1 MHLYGLIGTSL
12 SHSFSA
18 SYFNEKFREEKI
30 DAEYRLFPLDALS
43 LLPSLLQDSRLMG
56 LNVTIPYKQEVMAYC
71 DALDVSASE
80 VGAVNCI
87 SREQGRWVGYNTDV
101 YGFLQ
106 SVKPFITLHHSRA
119 LVLGS
124 GGASRAVQTG
134 LQKLGIEFRVV
145 SRSPVGRQLGY
156 EQLSPEVLAAFPLII
171 NTTPCGM
178 YPHTDAGP
186 LLSYEGISDKHLL
199 VDLIYN
205 PEKTLFLLE
214 GARLGAAVLNGLSM
228 LRLQA
233 AASWEIWRRA

>member
-18 SYFNEKFREEKI
+18 SYFNEKFREEKT

-124 GGASRAVQTG
+124 
-134 LQKLGIEFRVV
+134 
-145 SRSPVGRQLGY
+145 
-156 EQLSPEVLAAFPLII
+156 
-171 NTTPCGM
+171 
-178 YPHTDAGP
+178 
-186 LLSYEGISDKHLL
+186 
-199 VDLIYN
+199 
-205 PEKTLFLLE
+205 
-214 GARLGAAVLNGLSM
+214 
-228 LRLQA
+228 
-233 AASWEIWRRA
+233 